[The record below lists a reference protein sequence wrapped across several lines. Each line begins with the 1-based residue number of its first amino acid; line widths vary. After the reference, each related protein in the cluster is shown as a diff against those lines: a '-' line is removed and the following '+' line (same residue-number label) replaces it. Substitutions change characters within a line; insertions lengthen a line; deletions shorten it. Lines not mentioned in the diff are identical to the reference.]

1 MVDRDIVERSNKN
14 RSLSADSDLHSAY
27 ESFRKG
33 DYKGSLLSVEKK
45 IPKLNSQIDK
55 FNFNILLSLIYSK
68 TNRLEDSNKLCETLK
83 SEMIKYD
90 YFNSFPEICSYF
102 KTTLR
107 ELNQDKI
114 LKEIFDYSTK
124 NINLTK
130 IDQKEQ
136 KNILKELTLNYELND
151 LYSKINIFLKNENDP
166 DLDLLYL
173 IKYEVVYIL
182 CFKTQKLSK
191 FIGSAIFKEMVNKYE
206 SLKSKKGFL
215 DIFIKFLIGLNDT
228 ENFIKLYENKNYEF
242 TNAPVEDLLINIYF
256 NQKNNEEKLINYL
269 VNSIRTNL
277 DKCNFNHYSR
287 LIRFVINF
295 LQENL
300 KITKLEISQFDF
312 IFGEDLNLIFSDS
325 ENFEKFAFNNSL
337 SFKENYQGLLSFL
350 FYIKENKDIKEKYFN
365 SYKSSI
371 LAILM
376 YLHLIVIIFE
386 KNLNLEKLK
395 NIENKIFSLIFE
407 LLENSINKQSILMEV
422 SKYFLYLNEEKRK
435 IILDKFSYN
444 QTLLFNDTILTND
457 DKEKIIFYQKI
468 NKILNL
474 NLSKNIK
481 YISSNPNNNEGIESL
496 IDDLENYINE
506 ITNIYFLLTKNSKN
520 IEKGERLL
528 GDDLIILMNETI
540 FEFLNNTNLSNF
552 SNISIF
558 NDKLSNL
565 IYKCYAL
572 DLIAYDRSPYN
583 YDISL
588 FYLRICG
595 YLGLNT
601 KVLNILTTMNLKGPQ
616 FETVSY
622 IAHKFFFNSQNKLG
636 LVYLNSHLDKWHKDN
651 KRCARKTLWKMF
663 TGRNFW
669 DTEEINDFIYENENS
684 YYKVLNDFHELTIN
698 NVNQIILTK
707 QESLKRQ
714 ELVYIFEGLKFNQKL
729 LENKIEN
736 KTLIKN
742 QDVVINI
749 FKFKN
754 IPYLDN
760 NFDELNSNKNF
771 SQKNFIFK
779 YPIDSL
785 MKNNKIFENT
795 PGYKNNFFLQDDTS
809 VYGYFENE
817 NFLNLSFLT
826 NILKINLKFHF
837 EDFLNKENKD
847 SKTILPLI
855 DLDQN
860 YIKDIIK
867 KSEILINAENEVKMC
882 ELNRID
888 KEEFC
893 FIFNLEKI
901 LVLYFKF
908 EFENNLNSENLETN
922 INILSDILNKF
933 NDLILKSY
941 DFANFKNN
949 YKTFNQISKNNLLN
963 RFRIFSRFYLP
974 SLILISAKINNY
986 VNINK
991 NLFKNPTALRN
1002 LISSN
1007 FKSPVLN
1014 FLINMEILTNDSDEV
1029 SKIESYLN
1037 VKEFNEFNNLPNKTK
1052 IQMKK
1057 LTEENTKEI
1066 KEISK
1071 SLSSFLRDL
1080 I

>member
-1 MVDRDIVERSNKN
+1 M
-14 RSLSADSDLHSAY
+14 
-27 ESFRKG
+27 
-33 DYKGSLLSVEKK
+33 
-45 IPKLNSQIDK
+45 
-55 FNFNILLSLIYSK
+55 
-68 TNRLEDSNKLCETLK
+68 
-83 SEMIKYD
+83 
-90 YFNSFPEICSYF
+90 
-102 KTTLR
+102 
-107 ELNQDKI
+107 
-114 LKEIFDYSTK
+114 
-124 NINLTK
+124 
-130 IDQKEQ
+130 
-136 KNILKELTLNYELND
+136 
-151 LYSKINIFLKNENDP
+151 
-166 DLDLLYL
+166 
-173 IKYEVVYIL
+173 
-182 CFKTQKLSK
+182 
-191 FIGSAIFKEMVNKYE
+191 
-206 SLKSKKGFL
+206 
-215 DIFIKFLIGLNDT
+215 
-228 ENFIKLYENKNYEF
+228 
-242 TNAPVEDLLINIYF
+242 
-256 NQKNNEEKLINYL
+256 
-269 VNSIRTNL
+269 
-277 DKCNFNHYSR
+277 
-287 LIRFVINF
+287 
-295 LQENL
+295 QENL